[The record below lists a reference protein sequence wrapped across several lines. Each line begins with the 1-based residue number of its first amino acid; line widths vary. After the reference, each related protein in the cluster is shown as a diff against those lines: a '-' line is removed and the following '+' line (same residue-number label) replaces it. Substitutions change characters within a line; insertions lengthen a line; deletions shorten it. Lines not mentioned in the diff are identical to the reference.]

1 MNFLLIK
8 TSNKSFEFKNHSNI
22 MELNRKV
29 LTFIKYLLN
38 TCNDND
44 NNNKKK
50 KMKNKLIKNDN
61 NNKKKMKNKLIKNEL
76 KSESVCRRKAGHSRL
91 LQSSSLSL
99 LVVSSRMTGEGLGG
113 GRLNCWGPGM

>member
-1 MNFLLIK
+1 
-8 TSNKSFEFKNHSNI
+8 

-44 NNNKKK
+44 NNN
-50 KMKNKLIKNDN
+50 N
-61 NNKKKMKNKLIKNEL
+61 NKMKNKLIKNEL

>member
-50 KMKNKLIKNDN
+50 KMKNKLIKN
-61 NNKKKMKNKLIKNEL
+61 EL

-91 LQSSSLSL
+91 LQSSLSL
-99 LVVSSRMTGEGLGG
+99 LVVS
-113 GRLNCWGPGM
+113 